1 MMNAGQEWPA
11 FVVSREVNKKIS
23 HSPINGVHGSLIRV
37 YASEEAAKA
46 VVRDQIDIWRH
57 TYENE
62 RVEVD
67 FDKMAAWF
75 DYDSN
80 DGCRWFITLIE
91 TP

>member
-1 MMNAGQEWPA
+1 MKKSWM
-11 FVVSREVNKKIS
+11 VNKIS
-23 HSPINGVHGSLIRV
+23 HSPINGVHGSLIGV

-57 TYENE
+57 TYEDE
-62 RVEVD
+62 GVEVD

>member
-1 MMNAGQEWPA
+1 MKKSWM
-11 FVVSREVNKKIS
+11 VNKIS
-23 HSPINGVHGSLIRV
+23 HSPINGVHGSLIGV
-37 YASEEAAKA
+37 YASKDAAKA

-62 RVEVD
+62 SVEVD

-75 DYDSN
+75 AYDPA
-80 DGCRWFITLIE
+80 DGCRWFITPIE